1 MAPPGV
7 APGTSTVSACAH
19 KEHKDARAL
28 PQAERMSGAT
38 WQSCPLHRGRD
49 PTPTKPKRHEHVSP
63 VLSPSV
69 VSVHLHEARTANA
82 LAKRTKR
89 HGKRAKI
96 GQKERGARA
105 SRARAN
111 RIRGPPGTKTGL
123 SFRVRTLR
131 LCPCVVMRG
140 LHCVPRS
147 KIRVA
152 SCIIPISVLSFWRD
166 AYGVTWHTGSVVQRI
181 AALA

>member
-7 APGTSTVSACAH
+7 APGTSTVSACA
-19 KEHKDARAL
+19 HKDARAL

-63 VLSPSV
+63 VLSHSV
-69 VSVHLHEARTANA
+69 LFVHLHDARTANA
-82 LAKRTKR
+82 LAKRTNR

-105 SRARAN
+105 SRARTN

-140 LHCVPRS
+140 LRCVPRS

-152 SCIIPISVLSFWRD
+152 SCIIPISVLGFWRD
-166 AYGVTWHTGSVVQRI
+166 AYGVTWHTGSVVRRI

>member
-63 VLSPSV
+63 VSSPSV
-69 VSVHLHEARTANA
+69 LFVHLHDARTANA
-82 LAKRTKR
+82 PAKRTKPR
-89 HGKRAKI
+89 GKHAKI
-96 GQKERGARA
+96 GPKEHGARA
-105 SRARAN
+105 SRARTN

-123 SFRVRTLR
+123 SFRVRTSR
-131 LCPCVVMRG
+131 PCPCAVMHG
-140 LHCVPRS
+140 LRCIPRS

-152 SCIIPISVLSFWRD
+152 SCIIPMSVLSFWRD
-166 AYGVTWHTGSVVQRI
+166 AYGVAWHTGSVVRRI